1 MRWLTTFILS
11 VSISLPGYA
20 PSYAQ
25 EVFEESQGLFTTRQL
40 RDSVTIGTENKVI
53 IRSASTLHGTIHITA
68 SAENEVAVSYV
79 KKSKTDSRSKAIDFI
94 DLIAVHLARSPQ
106 GVKLELRAP
115 NPAPWADIE
124 TGQVEVELIV
134 PEGCVIEVDALYFD
148 IVAEG
153 PFEAVIVPS
162 SLGKLDIRD
171 VTKQLELETANRR
184 VSIEKISGDISV
196 ITSNSLLKAKEISSA
211 GRQARFQNDGGD
223 IEIDGFVGEIR
234 VKNSYGRIKIADF
247 EPGAGRSSIR
257 GFSGPIVV
265 EITQITDGQVVISN
279 RFEDIEVRIP
289 ANLSARLSLAVEEG
303 GKIEVGNF
311 QFKTDLV
318 QPNRLN
324 LVAGEGEA
332 LISASLTGRGN
343 IYLRA
348 EEGD

>member
-1 MRWLTTFILS
+1 MRRLTTFLLS
-11 VSISLPGYA
+11 VSVSLSSYA
-20 PSYAQ
+20 PGYAQ
-25 EVFEESQGLFTTRQL
+25 EVFEESRGLFVTRQL
-40 RDSVTIGTENKVI
+40 QDVVPIGSENKVI
-53 IRSASTLHGTIHITA
+53 IRSVSTLQGIIHITA
-68 SAENEVAVSYV
+68 SAEKEVAVSYV

-134 PEGCVIEVDALYFD
+134 PENCIIEIDALYFD
-148 IVAEG
+148 IAAEG
-153 PFEAVIVPS
+153 PFEAVIVPA
-162 SLGKLDIRD
+162 SLGKLDICD
-171 VTKQLELETANRR
+171 VTKRLELETANRR
-184 VSIEKISGDISV
+184 VAIEEISGEISV
-196 ITSNSLLKAKEISSA
+196 ITSNSPLTVKDISSA
-211 GRQARFQNDGGD
+211 GRQAHFQNDGGD
-223 IEIDGFVGEIR
+223 IEIDGFRGEFI

-303 GKIEVGNF
+303 GKIEVGSI

-324 LVAGEGEA
+324 LVAGDGEA
-332 LISASLTGRGN
+332 LISASVTGRGN
-343 IYLRA
+343 IYLQA